1 MQHHFCSF
9 GRAAV
14 RHAVAWGV
22 ALNLLTPGLALAQVG
37 PDAES
42 VPRSF
47 ADTGYQISDDNVW
60 TFFNQHGGSAVFG
73 EPISR
78 EFTLYGSPV
87 QLFERAAL
95 QVQSDGSVQV
105 MQLTAPAFLPYTH
118 LAGLTVPAADP
129 ALALVTPGPE
139 QSNYASRLTEF
150 LRATV
155 PETWNGRP
163 VAFSSTLIGQGVDV
177 WGVPTSAPTVDPR
190 NPRFVYQRFADGIL
204 LYDATSGTTTALPL
218 GEYFKDLLT
227 GQNLPSDLAAEAAT
241 SQLMALYDA
250 AAPLSLARPE
260 AVADTDLTD
269 AFTPDVN

>member
-1 MQHHFCSF
+1 MQHPFRSL

-14 RHAVAWGV
+14 RHALTVGL
-22 ALNLLTPGLALAQVG
+22 ALSLVLPGLAFAQAG

-42 VPRSF
+42 VTRSF
-47 ADTGYQISDDNVW
+47 ADSGYQIRDDNVW

-78 EFTLYGSPV
+78 EFTLYASPV

-95 QVQSDGSVQV
+95 QVQLDDSVQV
-105 MQLTAPAFLPYTH
+105 VQLTAPAFLPYTH

-129 ALALVTPGPE
+129 ALAMVTPGPD
-139 QSNYASRLTEF
+139 QSDYSSRVMEF

-163 VAFSSTLIGQGVDV
+163 VAFSSTLIAQGVDV
-177 WGVPTSAPTVDPR
+177 WGLPTSAPAADPR
-190 NPRFVYQRFADGIL
+190 NPSFVYQRFVNGIL
-204 LYDATSGTTTALPL
+204 MYDAATSTTALPL
-218 GEYFKDLLT
+218 GKYLKDLLT

-241 SQLMALYDA
+241 SPLMALYDP
-250 AAPLSLARPE
+250 AAPLGLARPE
-260 AVADTDLTD
+260 AAANTDLTD
-269 AFTPDVN
+269 AFTPDAN